1 MTIEVEDFD
10 VNDIIIRMK
19 PNFTDEG
26 RWDGFIDMDIITDNK
41 KTTEPSDFIQL
52 MQVASLIC
60 SALPVMEI
68 DEEFRNT
75 LCDYASSMIEE
86 DDKKYKEERIKESVA
101 STTGNV
107 IKVKF

>member
-19 PNFTDEG
+19 PNFTDKG

-41 KTTEPSDFIQL
+41 KTTEQSDFIQL
-52 MQVASLIC
+52 MQVASLVC

-86 DDKKYKEERIKESVA
+86 DDKKYKEEQIKESVA
-101 STTGNV
+101 NTTGNV
-107 IKVKF
+107 IKVNF

>member
-75 LCDYASSMIEE
+75 LCDYASSCLLYTSPSPRDRTRSRMP
-86 DDKKYKEERIKESVA
+86 SSA
-101 STTGNV
+101 
-107 IKVKF
+107 